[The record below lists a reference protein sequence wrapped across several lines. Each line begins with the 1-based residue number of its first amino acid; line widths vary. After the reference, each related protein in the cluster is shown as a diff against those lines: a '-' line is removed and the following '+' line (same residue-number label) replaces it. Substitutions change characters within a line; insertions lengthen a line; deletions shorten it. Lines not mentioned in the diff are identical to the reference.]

1 MPDANETT
9 CPFCGVEFELG
20 AAACPACDL
29 PLVVPD
35 GTPARS
41 PFDGADLFENLERDE
56 TMRRRPR
63 VGMLAI
69 EHEQPMPEYARG
81 DLRCVVV
88 ALNQAEADMLEDM
101 LRSEG
106 IPCLIRAVDNIG
118 PAAMPQILGAGRRE
132 VLVPATALS
141 DARDLLRI
149 EAPINE
155 PVVNTPFAMSMAVVA
170 GIALAVLCVSLI
182 LAFA

>member
-1 MPDANETT
+1 MPDITDTT

-35 GTPARS
+35 GTPSRS
-41 PFDGADLFENLERDE
+41 PFDGADLFETLERDE
-56 TMRRRPR
+56 SMRRRPR

-69 EHEQPMPEYARG
+69 EQQQPLPEYARG
-81 DLRCVVV
+81 DLRCVVI

-106 IPCLIRAVDNIG
+106 IPCLVRAVDNIG
-118 PAAMPQILGAGRRE
+118 PAGMPQILGAGRRE
-132 VLVPATALS
+132 VMVPAAALS

-149 EAPINE
+149 EAPEQELNAGK
-155 PVVNTPFAMSMAVVA
+155 PFALSMAVVA
-170 GIALAVLCVSLI
+170 GLAMVVLCISLI
-182 LAFA
+182 IAFA